1 MRTFLIA
8 CAGAIA
14 LGGAAAAAQ
23 DLNTGHLASIDTN
36 GDGAVD
42 QAEYDA
48 FIADSFA
55 KLDVNGD
62 GYLTAAEGEAVGMT
76 PEQFAAANAN
86 GDDGLSKDE
95 YTAAAAADFA
105 AADRDGDGI
114 LN

>member
-1 MRTFLIA
+1 MKTLLIA
-8 CAGAIA
+8 LAGALA
-14 LGGAAAAAQ
+14 LSAAATAQ
-23 DLNTGHLASIDTN
+23 GLPAMDTN

-42 QAEYDA
+42 RAEFDA
-48 FIADSFA
+48 FVQTTFTTMDA
-55 KLDVNGD
+55 NRD
-62 GYLTAAEGEAVGMT
+62 GYVTEAESAAYMPADLY
-76 PEQFAAANAN
+76 ASANAN